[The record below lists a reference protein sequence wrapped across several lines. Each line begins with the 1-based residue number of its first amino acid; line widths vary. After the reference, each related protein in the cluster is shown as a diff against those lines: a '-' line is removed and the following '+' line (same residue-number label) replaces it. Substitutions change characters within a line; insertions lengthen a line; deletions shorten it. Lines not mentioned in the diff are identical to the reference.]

1 MIMVICYKDIS
12 CKNILLENQRTDWDI
27 CDYIHNMLYVKRA
40 TVRVLE
46 FQLKPTSKCLSLC
59 KDPCGKNAPLNLRRY
74 CKKQKCFKTKDPD
87 CES

>member
-46 FQLKPTSKCLSLC
+46 FGLKPTSAYHCVKI
-59 KDPCGKNAPLNLRRY
+59 RV
-74 CKKQKCFKTKDPD
+74 
-87 CES
+87 EIMHH

>member
-46 FQLKPTSKCLSLC
+46 FRLKTNKCLSLC
-59 KDPCGKNAPLNLRRY
+59 RDPCGKNASLN
-74 CKKQKCFKTKDPD
+74 
-87 CES
+87 

>member
-46 FQLKPTSKCLSLC
+46 FGLKPTSAYHFVKIRVE
-59 KDPCGKNAPLNLRRY
+59 KMHH
-74 CKKQKCFKTKDPD
+74 
-87 CES
+87 

>member
-1 MIMVICYKDIS
+1 MVICYKDIS

-46 FQLKPTSKCLSLC
+46 FGLKNNNHCVEIRVEKMHH
-59 KDPCGKNAPLNLRRY
+59 
-74 CKKQKCFKTKDPD
+74 
-87 CES
+87 

>member
-46 FQLKPTSKCLSLC
+46 FRLKQTSACVKIRVE
-59 KDPCGKNAPLNLRRY
+59 KMHH
-74 CKKQKCFKTKDPD
+74 
-87 CES
+87 